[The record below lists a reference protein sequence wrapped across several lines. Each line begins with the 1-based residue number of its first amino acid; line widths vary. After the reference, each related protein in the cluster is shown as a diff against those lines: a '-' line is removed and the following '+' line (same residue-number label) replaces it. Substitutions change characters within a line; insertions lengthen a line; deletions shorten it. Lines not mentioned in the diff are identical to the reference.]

1 MWYSLALARRQIF
14 RFSIDETLDY
24 FKILYPKSVPV
35 FSYSSNA
42 GEPTEHKEFSCITE
56 TVNLPRFH
64 GKITKQIQFDR
75 GFSH

>member
-42 GEPTEHKEFSCITE
+42 GELFVGS
-56 TVNLPRFH
+56 
-64 GKITKQIQFDR
+64 
-75 GFSH
+75 GF